1 MFTPFV
7 AVSAECVVRDVL
19 ARRFAADKGSGLAD
33 RRHSLD
39 ALQHR
44 LKETMVVD
52 LQDVSMPQQRGTL
65 DVSRSRRTRRAI
77 CRRTS
82 RTGLQRVAWSNTTNK
97 SSAIRFRGASENA
110 FVLTTPASLEVG
122 ASLSQPPL

>member
-97 SSAIRFRGASENA
+97 LSAIRGASENA
-110 FVLTTPASLEVG
+110 FLLTTPASLEVG